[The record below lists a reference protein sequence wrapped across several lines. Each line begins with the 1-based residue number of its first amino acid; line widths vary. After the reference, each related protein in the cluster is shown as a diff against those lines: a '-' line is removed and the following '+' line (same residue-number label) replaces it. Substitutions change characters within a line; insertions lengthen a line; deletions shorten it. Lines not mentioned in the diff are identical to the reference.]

1 MTEKDHTVYFI
12 GAGPGAP
19 GYLTLDGKDALAGCL
34 VVYALDPFP
43 ETFARFLGGKEVRGP
58 LEYGFKEIIR
68 DVEKFLAHGDVAFLV
83 PGDMAVFS
91 PFLPILEH
99 FDNRARVIAG
109 VGTMNAA
116 AAVLKKTLEIRG
128 ISHSVVL
135 TSPKRFDEE
144 GGQEEFS
151 RLAKGAGTMVL
162 FMNNRPL
169 AQLSQELAV
178 EFSPETPVAVV
189 SHIGL
194 EGERV
199 YKGTLSSIDE
209 VVGGDD
215 IFGLE
220 SGDPSL
226 ALVIVGGV
234 LDARSDPAF
243 WDRRKDQFW
252 KRKRKKGKG
261 ITGP

>member
-1 MTEKDHTVYFI
+1 MYAFVLLV
-12 GAGPGAP
+12 PGLPSPVPIWMGSAAP
-19 GYLTLDGKDALAGCL
+19 
-34 VVYALDPFP
+34 
-43 ETFARFLGGKEVRGP
+43 
-58 LEYGFKEIIR
+58 I
-68 DVEKFLAHGDVAFLV
+68 LV

-99 FDNRARVIAG
+99 FYARARVIAG

-116 AAVLKKTLEIRG
+116 AAVLKKTLDMPG
-128 ISHSVVL
+128 ISHSIVL
-135 TSPKRFDEE
+135 TSPKRFDRE

-151 RLAKGAGTMVL
+151 RLAKGSGTMVL

-178 EFSPETPVAVV
+178 QFPPDTPIAVA

-194 EGERV
+194 EGEKV
-199 YKGTLSSIDE
+199 YRGTISSINE
-209 VVGGDD
+209 VVGNDD
-215 IFGLE
+215 IFGFE

-234 LDARSDPAF
+234 LEARSDPAF
-243 WDRRKDQFW
+243 WDRRKNQFRE
-252 KRKRKKGKG
+252 RKRKKGKG
-261 ITGP
+261 TSGS